1 MIELSETL
9 FWIIAVIAFFIFQ
22 FITNREKIGEEVGTA
37 FLLRLFGWLVYFAR
51 RDRGFPGVWFILKL
65 VCFLI
70 VFRWLTVTVKL
81 PFISNPLFL
90 LH

>member
-1 MIELSETL
+1 MIQMSEIL
-9 FWIIAVIAFFIFQ
+9 FWIIAVIAFLIFE
-22 FITNREKIGEEVGTA
+22 FITNKEKMGEEVGQA
-37 FLLRLFGWLVYFAR
+37 FLWRLFGWWVYFFR
-51 RDRGFPGVWFILKL
+51 RDRGFEGVWFGLKL

-81 PFISNPLFL
+81 PFISKPLFL